1 MPKYILAY
9 HGGSG
14 MPDDPAEVEKLMG
27 DWGAWFGAMG
37 DAVVDGGNPVS
48 VSRTVAADGSVSEG
62 GGSNP
67 LTGYSLISADDLD
80 AAVAHA
86 SGCPALAGG
95 GSVEVAEAVDM

>member
-14 MPDDPAEVEKLMG
+14 MSDDPAEIEKVMAE
-27 DWGAWFGAMG
+27 WGAWFGALG
-37 DAVVDGGNPVS
+37 EAVVDGGNPVAAT
-48 VSRTVAADGSVSEG
+48 RTVGPDGSVTDG
-62 GGSNP
+62 GGANP

-80 AAVAHA
+80 SAVAHA
-86 SGCPALAGG
+86 KGCPVLGNG